1 MVKTSIVVLVLAALL
16 SGCAALPTARH
27 DDADAP
33 AAAIPDRI
41 QPVAGR
47 WQGTIGETAG
57 WFHQGLMPVDL
68 TIASDGTWTGTIGK
82 AKASGTV
89 ELKGRHLILK
99 GTARSERDEDPVYLR
114 LTGDATRRWG
124 ETVAEFSGREERASV
139 SLTKTR

>member
-1 MVKTSIVVLVLAALL
+1 MVRISIVVLVLAALL

-27 DDADAP
+27 DDAEAP

-41 QPVAGR
+41 EPVAGR
-47 WQGTIGETAG
+47 WQGTIAETAG
-57 WFHQGLMPVDL
+57 WFHQGLIPVDL
-68 TIASDGTWTGTIGK
+68 TITPNGTWAGTIGK
-82 AKASGTV
+82 AGASGTV
-89 ELKGRHLILK
+89 EFKGRHLILK

-124 ETVAEFSGREERASV
+124 ETAAEFDDREERASV

>member
-1 MVKTSIVVLVLAALL
+1 MVRISIVVLVLAALL

-27 DDADAP
+27 DDAEAP

-41 QPVAGR
+41 EPVAGR
-47 WQGTIGETAG
+47 WQGTIAETAG
-57 WFHQGLMPVDL
+57 WFNQGLMAVDL
-68 TIASDGTWTGTIGK
+68 TIAPDGTWAGTIGK
-82 AKASGTV
+82 TKASGTA
-89 ELKGRHLILK
+89 EFKGRHLILK

-124 ETVAEFSGREERASV
+124 ETAAEFDDREERASV

>member
-1 MVKTSIVVLVLAALL
+1 MVRISIVVFVRAALL

-41 QPVAGR
+41 QLVAGR

-57 WFHQGLMPVDL
+57 WFHQGLTPVDL
-68 TIASDGTWTGTIGK
+68 TIASDGTWAGTIGK
-82 AKASGTV
+82 AKASGT
-89 ELKGRHLILK
+89 KGRHLILK

-114 LTGDATRRWG
+114 LAGDATRRWG
-124 ETVAEFSGREERASV
+124 ETVAEFNGREERASV